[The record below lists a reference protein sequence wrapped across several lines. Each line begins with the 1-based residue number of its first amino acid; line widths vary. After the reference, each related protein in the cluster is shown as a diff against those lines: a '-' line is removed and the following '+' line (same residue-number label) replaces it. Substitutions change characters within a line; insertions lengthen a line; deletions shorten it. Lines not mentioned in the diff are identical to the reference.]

1 MERDY
6 DGISL
11 LGMRV
16 VVGVLFSHAVLEHFE
31 GFVGV
36 EGAWRWSGS
45 SVGVGP
51 ELSGRWLSEK
61 RDSGSLYIVESTLV
75 VGRGRNLPCLER
87 NTCVRVGNS

>member
-16 VVGVLFSHAVLEHFE
+16 VVGVLLSHAVLEHFE

-36 EGAWRWSGS
+36 EWGLCGGGS
-45 SVGVGP
+45 RAFWKVAVGGQGKWVFVY
-51 ELSGRWLSEK
+51 S
-61 RDSGSLYIVESTLV
+61 
-75 VGRGRNLPCLER
+75 
-87 NTCVRVGNS
+87 

>member
-36 EGAWRWSGS
+36 EWGLCGGGVGPLWGWSGA

-51 ELSGRWLSEK
+51 ELSGRWLSED
-61 RDSGSLYIVESTLV
+61 RESGSLYIVESTYL
-75 VGRGRNLPCLER
+75 R
-87 NTCVRVGNS
+87 